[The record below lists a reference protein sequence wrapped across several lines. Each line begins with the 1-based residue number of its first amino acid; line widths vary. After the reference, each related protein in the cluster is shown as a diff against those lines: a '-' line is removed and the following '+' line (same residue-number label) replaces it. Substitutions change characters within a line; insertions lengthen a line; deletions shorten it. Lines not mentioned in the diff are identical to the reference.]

1 MHEIRNARFPTDHQT
16 VICIFR
22 EYVTSPTVDLGFQD
36 YAQEF
41 ATLPGAYAAPD
52 GCLLL
57 AQEGDAV
64 VGCAALRRVDALSA
78 EMKRVYLRP
87 AARGTGVGRRLVT
100 ALLDE
105 ARRLGYQRV
114 CLDVLPEFTAAQAL
128 YRSLGFVPAA
138 PVSFNPVPGTQFL
151 ALTLS
156 AELNPASH

>member
-1 MHEIRNARFPTDHQT
+1 MHDIHHAQFPADLEA
-16 VICIFR
+16 VVGIFR

-36 YAQEF
+36 YEQEF

-57 AQEGDAV
+57 AREGDTV
-64 VGCAALRRVDALSA
+64 VGCAALRRVDALCA

-87 AARGTGVGRRLVT
+87 AARGTGLGRQLVT
-100 ALLDE
+100 AVLTE

-156 AELNPASH
+156 A